1 MAKYTYIYDNTF
13 LMEGSIVFTEEKRNA
28 FLAPYVRV
36 I

>member
-13 LMEGSIVFTEEKRNA
+13 LMEGSIVFAEEKQDA
-28 FLAPYVRV
+28 FLAPYIRV